1 MFMTYYVRGSCEAT
15 DRHGHLPQWPSL
27 VNLPRPLLLTLLTL
41 FTAAT
46 WWLAARNQRDREP
59 VPTSTPQPGYYIK
72 QAQFVDTG
80 LSGKIILRGRALSAS
95 QIRQTG
101 GIELLAPEIEY
112 HIQPST
118 IWRVSSKKSTLPAKT
133 ETMIFEGDV
142 KLSASHARGAVAH
155 TEHLT
160 LDMTHSLARSSD
172 KVSIDLPPHT
182 VTAVGFLADLSRETF
197 SLESKVNGTFTR

>member
-1 MFMTYYVRGSCEAT
+1 MK
-15 DRHGHLPQWPSL
+15 
-27 VNLPRPLLLTLLTL
+27 LPRPLLLTLLAL

-46 WWLAARNQRDREP
+46 WWLAARSQRENEA
-59 VPTSTPQPGYYIK
+59 VPTNTLQPGYYIK
-72 QAQFVDTG
+72 EAQFVDTG
-80 LSGKIILRGRALSAS
+80 SSGNIILSGRALSAS

-101 GIELLAPEIEY
+101 GIELLSPEIEY
-112 HIQPST
+112 HAQPG
-118 IWRVSSKKSTLPAKT
+118 IVWRVSSKKSTLPAKT

-160 LDMTHSLARSSD
+160 LDMTHSLARSND
-172 KVSIDLPPHT
+172 RVGIELPPHT